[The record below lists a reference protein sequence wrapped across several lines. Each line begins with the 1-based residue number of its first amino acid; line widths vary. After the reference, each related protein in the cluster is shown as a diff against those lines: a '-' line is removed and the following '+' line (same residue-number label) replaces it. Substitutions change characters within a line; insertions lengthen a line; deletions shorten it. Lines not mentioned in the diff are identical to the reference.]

1 MARVLAAA
9 ALALAA
15 APLASAAASGST
27 ILTYVEYFSGVGSYW
42 NATTAGQFTSALD
55 GQFATVDYT
64 GVTVTPVDF
73 PVAMGVVLSG
83 VALHTFNSIHHFQDQ
98 VQAAIG
104 EDAGLNGTSQVTLGA
119 FIQTGAGLFLP
130 FTLDNLGGNPATA
143 AAVITKL
150 YPTELISTS
159 SALAAV
165 LAANGMQCQL
175 QWAAP
180 TTFPA
185 GQADEPSTGVMLQI
199 AVALP
204 NATMASEA
212 VSINMF
218 DTGLLLQELTAN
230 GVSLGPL
237 YGGAVIQTHTVTV
250 TAPGGAPVAATIPAY
265 YQVFVAPS
273 SSELHSAA
281 PGARGRAALAV
292 ALAALAAVAAVL
304 A

>member
-273 SSELHSAA
+273 SSEHSAA